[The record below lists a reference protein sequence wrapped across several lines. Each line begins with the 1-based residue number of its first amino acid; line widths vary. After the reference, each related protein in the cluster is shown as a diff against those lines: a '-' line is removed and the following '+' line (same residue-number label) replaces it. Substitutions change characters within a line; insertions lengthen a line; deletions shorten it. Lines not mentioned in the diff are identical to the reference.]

1 MIWWCGFSCGVTAA
15 LVVASIVFWVVDE
28 SVEIQ
33 NFDDTQRSAGCGQSR
48 DEFAALK
55 TLCDSLAD
63 EVHRLQ
69 ADREKFLTEMDTLRR
84 QLGAFNIVLPAP
96 AEGPPP
102 SGWRAVA
109 AGECL
114 QKGDTYS
121 WQTRGYIRPIEGP
134 GGG

>member
-28 SVEIQ
+28 SVEAQ

-48 DEFAALK
+48 EEFAALK

-96 AEGPPP
+96 AKGLPP

-109 AGECL
+109 AGERL
-114 QKGDTYS
+114 QKGDDYS
-121 WQTRGYIRPIEGP
+121 WGTRGYIRRIEVP